1 MKGINIALYFDPDQ
15 IQACVHQ
22 QDGSYLSKK
31 FEYDDGVIEEI
42 YQWLDQYEPNR
53 THICLIENETAE
65 LLADELVD
73 SGYRVHQVTMHQL
86 LSWFA
91 AEPPASPDGTPMRA
105 MLRFLE
111 EEHPR
116 EYESRTPQTEA
127 LMEMFDELDALEMV
141 DDGDDEDALPGDL
154 LRAMKKH
161 KITASAAAQRLLP
174 EVNERIR
181 EHLMQYPEL
190 MTPEILQDF
199 FPELLEALE
208 RPKH

>member
-1 MKGINIALYFDPDQ
+1 M
-15 IQACVHQ
+15 
-22 QDGSYLSKK
+22 
-31 FEYDDGVIEEI
+31 
-42 YQWLDQYEPNR
+42 
-53 THICLIENETAE
+53 
-65 LLADELVD
+65 
-73 SGYRVHQVTMHQL
+73 
-86 LSWFA
+86 SWFA

>member
-15 IQACVHQ
+15 IQACVHE

-42 YQWLDQYEPNR
+42 YQWLEQYEPNR

-73 SGYRVHQVTMHQL
+73 SGFRVHQVTMHQL

-91 AEPPASPDGTPMRA
+91 AEPPSTPDGTPMRA
-105 MLRFLE
+105 MLRLLE
-111 EEHPR
+111 DEHPR

-161 KITASAAAQRLLP
+161 NITASAAAQRLLP
-174 EVNERIR
+174 DVNERIR

>member
-1 MKGINIALYFDPDQ
+1 MKGINIAIYFDPDL
-15 IQACVHQ
+15 ITACVNASE
-22 QDGSYLSKK
+22 GSYVNKK

-42 YQWLDQYEPNR
+42 YQWLEEYDPNR
-53 THICLIENETAE
+53 THICLIENESAE

-73 SGYRVHQVTMHQL
+73 NGYHVHQVTIHQL
-86 LSWFA
+86 LTWFA
-91 AEPPASPDGTPMRA
+91 AEPPKSPDGTPMRL
-105 MLRFLE
+105 MLRYMA

-141 DDGDDEDALPGDL
+141 EDNEDEDNLPADL
-154 LRAMKKH
+154 LRSMKKH
-161 KITASAAAQRLLP
+161 KISASDAAQRLIP
-174 EVNERIR
+174 DVNERIR

>member
-1 MKGINIALYFDPDQ
+1 MKGFNIAIYFDPDL
-15 IQACVHQ
+15 IKACVHGP
-22 QDGSYLSKK
+22 DGSYQNKK

-42 YQWLDQYEPNR
+42 YQWLEQYESNR

-73 SGYRVHQVTMHQL
+73 SGYHVHQITMHQL

-91 AEPPASPDGTPMRA
+91 VEPPATPDGTPMRA

-111 EEHPR
+111 NEHPR

-127 LMEMFDELDALEMV
+127 LMEMFDELDALEMA
-141 DDGDDEDALPGDL
+141 DDAEDEDNQPDGL
-154 LRAMKKH
+154 LRVMKKH
-161 KITASAAAQRLLP
+161 KLSATEAAKLLIP
-174 EVNERIR
+174 DVNERIR

>member
-1 MKGINIALYFDPDQ
+1 MKGFNIAIYFDPDL
-15 IQACVHQ
+15 IKACVHDP
-22 QDGSYLSKK
+22 DGSYFNKK

-42 YQWLDQYEPNR
+42 YQWLDQYDPHK

-73 SGYRVHQVTMHQL
+73 SGYHVHQITMHQL

-91 AEPPASPDGTPMRA
+91 AEPPTAPDGTPMRA

-111 EEHPR
+111 DEHPH
-116 EYESRTPQTEA
+116 EYQSRTPQTEA
-127 LMEMFDELDALEMV
+127 LMEMFDELDALEMA
-141 DDGDDEDALPGDL
+141 DDADDEDSLPDAM
-154 LRAMKKH
+154 LRIMKKQ
-161 KITASAAAQRLLP
+161 KVSATRAAQLLIP
-174 EVNERIR
+174 DVNERIR

>member
-15 IQACVHQ
+15 IQACVHE

-42 YQWLDQYEPNR
+42 YQWLEQYEPNR

-91 AEPPASPDGTPMRA
+91 AEPPSTPDGTPMRA

-111 EEHPR
+111 DEHPR

-154 LRAMKKH
+154 LRAMKTH

-174 EVNERIR
+174 DVNERIR